1 MLTTIRE
8 KTQGIIA
15 TFIIVLI
22 AIPFA
27 LWGINS
33 YFEGGSRL
41 DVASINGE
49 KISEQAYR
57 STLEGFRR
65 QLDPR
70 MADSPEVKR
79 MVVDSLVEQTLL
91 LRDAEDRG
99 FRLSDERLARMIREL
114 PYFQNVGRFDPKLYE
129 NLLRREGIG
138 VQEFEARRRA
148 EVVTAQI
155 QAGFVESGIVTA
167 AEVDQLVR
175 LLRQQREVAYVT
187 IGAERFQATT
197 NVSAEEVQQ
206 YYNAHPE
213 LFRTQEQVRIEYVR
227 LSAPE
232 LIKGYQPSE
241 EELRRAYAED
251 PTRNQRPETRRAA
264 HILITLSP
272 AASEEEVN
280 RARAKV
286 EAIETEAR
294 AGADFAK
301 LARTHSQDSD
311 SAAKGGDL
319 GEVRAGVLPRALEEA
334 VFAVKPGEVTRPVR
348 TEYGY
353 HLAKLTAYTPAVQRP
368 FAEMK
373 SQLEKQL
380 RQRKGEER
388 FYEASERFRNLVYEQ
403 ADSLLPAA
411 EALGLKVETSDWFGR
426 NGGNGIAAQPRVLEA
441 AFSPEVLDQKRN
453 SDAIEVGGDTLVSIR
468 IAGRRPAEAKPLS
481 QVSAQIQRTLR
492 QEAAEKTARDLG
504 GKLVE
509 ELNAGQSLA
518 ATARKHG
525 LSVQEPK
532 TLARDQPQGFDRGV
546 VEAVFRAP
554 RPEAGRAIY
563 GGVDLG
569 SRGYAVYALTQVIEA
584 DPAKVDAVTRDM
596 ARQLLAAQRGS
607 GYYSAYRGGLKQK
620 ADIKVYQDRL

>member
-15 TFIIVLI
+15 TFIIALI

-41 DVASINGE
+41 DVASIDGE

-57 STLEGFRR
+57 STLESFRR
-65 QLDPR
+65 KLDPSI
-70 MADSPEVKR
+70 ADSPDVKR
-79 MVVDSLVEQTLL
+79 LVIDGLVEQTLL
-91 LRDAEDRG
+91 LRDAEERG
-99 FRLSDERLARMIREL
+99 LRLSNERLARTIREL
-114 PYFQNVGRFDPKLYE
+114 PYFQNAGRFDPTLYE
-129 NLLRREGIG
+129 SLLRREGIG
-138 VQEFEARRRA
+138 VHEFESRRRG

-155 QAGFVESGIVTA
+155 QSSFVESGIVTA
-167 AEVDQLVR
+167 AEIDQLVR
-175 LLRQQREVAYVT
+175 LLQQQREVAYVT

-197 NVSAEEVQQ
+197 NVSAEEIQQ

-232 LIKGYQPSE
+232 LLSDYQPTD

-251 PTRNQRPETRRAA
+251 PSKNQRPETRRAA
-264 HILITLSP
+264 HILITLAP
-272 AASEEEVN
+272 GAAEDEVN
-280 RARAKV
+280 QARAKI
-286 EAIETEAR
+286 EAIEKEAR

-301 LARTHSQDSD
+301 LARTHSQDTD

-319 GEVRAGVLPRALEEA
+319 GALRSGVLPRALEQA
-334 VFAVKPGEVTRPVR
+334 VFALKPGELTAPVR
-348 TEYGY
+348 SEYGY

-368 FAEMK
+368 FEEMK
-373 SQLEKQL
+373 PRLAKQL

-403 ADSLLPAA
+403 ADSLAPAA

-426 NGGNGIAAQPRVLEA
+426 SGGTGIAAQPRVLEA
-441 AFSPEVLDQKRN
+441 AFSPDVLEQKRN
-453 SDAIEVGGDTLVSIR
+453 SDAIEVGGDTLVSVR
-468 IAGRRPAEAKPLS
+468 IAAHRPAEAKPLS
-481 QVSAQIQRTLR
+481 QVSAQIERTLR
-492 QEAAEKTARDLG
+492 QEAGEKTARDLG
-504 GKLVE
+504 EKLVQ

-518 ATARKHG
+518 ATASKHG
-525 LSVQEPK
+525 LGVQGPK
-532 TLARDQPQGFDRGV
+532 TVLRDQPQGFDRGV

-554 RPEAGRAIY
+554 RPEEGRATF

-569 SRGYAVYALTQVIEA
+569 SRGYAVYALTRVTDA
-584 DPAKVDAVTRDM
+584 DPGKVDAATRDK
-596 ARQLLAAQRGS
+596 ASKLLAAQRGN
-607 GYYSAYRGGLKQK
+607 GYYTAYRASLRQK

>member
-91 LRDAEDRG
+91 LRDAEERG
-99 FRLSDERLARMIREL
+99 FRLSDERLARTIREL
-114 PYFQNVGRFDPKLYE
+114 PYFQNAGRFDPKLYE
-129 NLLRREGIG
+129 SLLRREGIG
-138 VQEFEARRRA
+138 VNEFEARRRTEA
-148 EVVTAQI
+148 VTAQI

-167 AEVDQLVR
+167 TEVDRLVR
-175 LLRQQREVAYVT
+175 LLQQRREVAYVT
-187 IGAERFQATT
+187 IEAERFRATT
-197 NVSAEEVQQ
+197 NVSEEEIQQ

-232 LIKGYQPSE
+232 LIRDYRPSE
-241 EELRRAYAED
+241 EELRRAYEED
-251 PTRNQRPETRRAA
+251 STKNQRPETRRAA
-264 HILITLSP
+264 HVLITLSP
-272 AASEEEVN
+272 SASEEEVS
-280 RARAKV
+280 RARAKI
-286 EAIETEAR
+286 EAIEAEAR
-294 AGADFAK
+294 GGADFAK
-301 LARTHSQDSD
+301 LARTHSQDTD
-311 SAAKGGDL
+311 SAARGGDL
-319 GEVRAGVLPRALEEA
+319 GEIRTGVLPRALEEA
-334 VFAVKPGEVTRPVR
+334 VFALKPGELTRPVR

-373 SQLEKQL
+373 PQLEKQL

-388 FYEASERFRNLVYEQ
+388 FYEASERFRNLAYEQ

-426 NGGNGIAAQPRVLEA
+426 SGGSGIAAQPRVVEA
-441 AFSPEVLDQKRN
+441 AFSPEVLEQKRN

-468 IAGRRPAEAKPLS
+468 IAGHRPAEAKPLGE
-481 QVSAQIQRTLR
+481 VSAQIQRTLR

-504 GKLVE
+504 GKVVE

-518 ATARKHG
+518 AVARKHG
-525 LSVQEPK
+525 LSVQGPK
-532 TLARDQPQGFDRGV
+532 TLVRDQPQGFDRSI

-554 RPEAGRAIY
+554 WPEAGAAVH

-569 SRGYAVYALTQVIEA
+569 SRGFAVYALTQVIEA
-584 DPAKVDAVTRDM
+584 DPAKVDAETRDK
-596 ARQLLAAQRGS
+596 ARKLLAAQRGG
-607 GYYSAYRGGLKQK
+607 GYYSAYRGALKQK
-620 ADIKVYQDRL
+620 ADIKVHQDRL